1 MAEGDAGVR
10 ASVGFFSDKGPRKEN
25 EDFAAAVIGAEL
37 PEPRREVVAAIAD
50 GVGGAKGGRV
60 AAELAVRG
68 FLDGFWDLP
77 ETMEVRRAG
86 ARVISALNAWINA
99 LGRQDPKLKG
109 MACTFT
115 ALVLRGRVA
124 HLLHIGD
131 TRAYRLRRDRLAC
144 LTEDHSRDGGP
155 GNSRV
160 LTRALGAEREARLDY
175 ASQPVA
181 LHDRFLLCSDGV
193 HGVMTDDRIAELL
206 RERSAPDDTAKALV
220 AAALD
225 AGSAD
230 NCTALVLDVV
240 ALPTAA
246 SADVGGAIMQL
257 PLIPTPAVGETI
269 DGFALKAL
277 ISDGRYSRIFGA
289 QDEVEGGEA
298 ALKFPKPQVAAVATH
313 HAAFVREAWVGAH
326 VHSPWVAQI
335 LETPPGRQSCLYT
348 VMPLYEGELLETRLS
363 RRPAMGLEEGRAIAI
378 GLARGVAALHRVGV
392 IHRDIKPD
400 NVILE
405 GGGKLKLLDLGVVRV
420 PGWEDFPPE
429 DIPGTPA
436 YMAPEMFNGEA
447 GDEATDIYA
456 LGVTM
461 FRAFTGEYP
470 YGNPDAVSP
479 PRRDRPKDLTALA
492 PGPAR
497 LAGGGSR
504 PGDRRRIPPNGIAT
518 RWNSPP
524 RWRRA
529 RLARRSRRAARRRS
543 SNALRSG
550 SGRAW
555 RRCWRWR
562 CWRRFCCGGQA
573 PSGWLRRI
581 GLARPSSRNLRSMRR
596 PSQAGTQ
603 RANPSNPIETRETC
617 SRTVG
622 TTMAIATRSTIR
634 ARQPVTSTPSDN
646 RFSPISRAPM
656 STIAATQSS
665 EVASSRARDCC
676 QIRNMRLPPLP
687 SSLTT
692 RRYRGSVVLAPEITL
707 SIARKRQST
716 GGLGRF
722 GKTSTCGR

>member
-1 MAEGDAGVR
+1 
-10 ASVGFFSDKGPRKEN
+10 
-25 EDFAAAVIGAEL
+25 
-37 PEPRREVVAAIAD
+37 VVAAIAD

-193 HGVMTDDRIAELL
+193 HGVMTDDSIAELL

-257 PLIPTPAVGETI
+257 PLIPTPAVGETV

-335 LETPPGRQSCLYT
+335 LEAPPGRQSCLYT

-378 GLARGVAALHRVGV
+378 GLARGVAALHRAGV

-479 PRRDRPKDLTALA
+479 PRRDRPKDLTALRPDLPAWLGAVLDRAIAANPGQRYRDAMEFAAEMEAGPPRA
-492 PGPAR
+492 PAPAR
-497 LAGGGSR
+497 RPQTLLERAPVRFWQGVAALLA
-504 PGDRRRIPPNGIAT
+504 
-518 RWNSPP
+518 
-524 RWRRA
+524 
-529 RLARRSRRAARRRS
+529 LALLAS
-543 SNALRSG
+543 LL
-550 SGRAW
+550 
-555 RRCWRWR
+555 
-562 CWRRFCCGGQA
+562 
-573 PSGWLRRI
+573 LRR
-581 GLARPSSRNLRSMRR
+581 
-596 PSQAGTQ
+596 
-603 RANPSNPIETRETC
+603 
-617 SRTVG
+617 
-622 TTMAIATRSTIR
+622 
-634 ARQPVTSTPSDN
+634 
-646 RFSPISRAPM
+646 
-656 STIAATQSS
+656 
-665 EVASSRARDCC
+665 
-676 QIRNMRLPPLP
+676 
-687 SSLTT
+687 
-692 RRYRGSVVLAPEITL
+692 
-707 SIARKRQST
+707 
-716 GGLGRF
+716 
-722 GKTSTCGR
+722 